1 MTVLREK
8 INLKMATRESYQN
21 YRNQSNHNRFFS
33 KELKVEIVRDIERG
47 ALSVIEVCRSYS
59 VSRTSVYRWLYR
71 YSKTIKKGV
80 RQIVEKDSQT
90 KKLEALQARIKE
102 LEHLV
107 GVKQIQLEFTEKM
120 LELGSQETG
129 VDIKKKYG
137 SKASSITGYT
147 EKK

>member
-1 MTVLREK
+1 
-8 INLKMATRESYQN
+8 MATRESYQN

-120 LELGSQETG
+120 LELGSQEIG

>member
-1 MTVLREK
+1 M
-8 INLKMATRESYQN
+8 
-21 YRNQSNHNRFFS
+21 
-33 KELKVEIVRDIERG
+33 
-47 ALSVIEVCRSYS
+47 
-59 VSRTSVYRWLYR
+59 
-71 YSKTIKKGV
+71 
-80 RQIVEKDSQT
+80 EKDSQT

-120 LELGSQETG
+120 LELGSQEIG

-147 EKK
+147 EKKWEWA

>member
-1 MTVLREK
+1 
-8 INLKMATRESYQN
+8 MATRTSYQN
-21 YRNQSNHNRFFS
+21 YRDHNKHNRFFS

-47 ALSVIEVCRSYS
+47 ALTVTEVCRSYL
-59 VSRTSVYRWLYR
+59 VSRTSVYRWIYR

-90 KKLEALQARIKE
+90 RKLEALQVRIKE
-102 LEHLV
+102 LEHLI

-120 LELGSQETG
+120 LELGSEEIG